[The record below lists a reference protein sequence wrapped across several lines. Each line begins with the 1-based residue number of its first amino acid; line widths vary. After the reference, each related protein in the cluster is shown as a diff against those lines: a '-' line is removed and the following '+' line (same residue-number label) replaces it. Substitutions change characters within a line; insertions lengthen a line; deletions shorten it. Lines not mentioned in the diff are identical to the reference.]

1 MPTKEESRARRRK
14 KKQQQRLVVIMVV
27 AGVALI
33 AIAIIM
39 LPVIQQS
46 LTPVGDFTV
55 PEANPRPRA
64 DRNTMGDPNAPVT
77 IVEFSDF
84 GCGHCADFAQ
94 GTGERITEDYVAN
107 GDVYFVSRSV
117 GGLLGNPLTQ
127 RAAEAAYCAADQ
139 NKYWE
144 YHDTIY
150 ANQKILFYGGATS
163 IDKYLEAFAE
173 ALGLDTDQF
182 NQCLEDGT
190 YRQQLRQDE
199 QDARAAGINGT
210 PSFLINGEL
219 LSGNMPYTEF
229 QTIIDGYL
237 P

>member
-1 MPTKEESRARRRK
+1 MPTKEEIRARRRK

-55 PEANPRPRA
+55 PETNPRPMA

-84 GCGHCADFAQ
+84 GCGHCAAFAQ
-94 GTGERITEDYVAN
+94 GTGEQITEDYVAS

-144 YHDTIY
+144 YHDTLY

-229 QTIIDGYL
+229 QAIIDGYL